1 MALFPKTP
9 GVYIK
14 EVSLL
19 PPSVAAVA
27 TGIPAFIGYTE
38 KGPTSP
44 IRITSLLEYTSTF
57 GGPQHEAFAIS
68 ISDPS
73 PPAEA
78 TIADTTASSAI
89 SKYNLYYQ
97 LQMYF
102 ANGGGPCYVISAG
115 TYNATVGTSPVTAN
129 LDAAL
134 QRAEE
139 IDEPTIL
146 CIPEAISGT
155 VVQATLNNNMLTQ
168 CAKLKDR
175 FAVMDVKVLGTSI
188 VNDASTFRS
197 SDVGNNNLKYGASY
211 YPSLKTTLTRF
222 FLDDEV
228 ITTDTRTTGALYN
241 NAPNNTLFAVRN
253 GVSAWG
259 GITILD
265 TTGLQGDSITINLT
279 PLTATAVAPTTEN
292 QFQSTGTTAN
302 TANNLAIAINNHS
315 ILSAQVFA
323 RVSGN
328 VVTVLAVNSGTD
340 ANLFPF
346 TTTAG
351 ITDATLQN
359 NAGNTLNG
367 GINNSIDS
375 TLYNRIVSLLN
386 TKYALEL
393 YPSATMAG
401 IYASVDRDR
410 GVWKS
415 PANVSLNLVTLLS
428 VNVTDDDQ
436 AGLNVDAVGGKSINA
451 IRNFPGRGI
460 LVWGARTLDG
470 NSNEWR
476 YVNVRRLFIMVEEST
491 KKASEFVVFEPNDKN
506 TWNRVKGMI
515 SNFLTNLWKDGALMG
530 DKPEQA
536 YFVKVGLN
544 ETMSAQDILEGKLI
558 VQIGLAA
565 VRPAEFIIL
574 EFSHKLQEA

>member
-27 TGIPAFIGYTE
+27 TGIPAFIGCTE
-38 KGPTSP
+38 KGPSSP
-44 IRITSLLEYTSTF
+44 VRITSILEYTATF
-57 GGPQHEAFAIS
+57 GGPQLESFTIAIS
-68 ISDPS
+68 NPV
-73 PPAEA
+73 PPADA
-78 TIADTTASSAI
+78 TITDTTASANL

-97 LQMYF
+97 MLMYF
-102 ANGGGPCYVISAG
+102 GNGGGPCYIISAG
-115 TYNATVGTSPVTAN
+115 NYAAVPSGPATGVLQS
-129 LDAAL
+129 AL
-134 QRAEE
+134 LRAEE

-146 CIPEAISGT
+146 CIPEAIASGVT
-155 VVQATLNNNMLTQ
+155 QATLNTDMLTQ

-175 FAVMDVKVLGTSI
+175 FAVLDVKVLGGSI
-188 VNDASTFRS
+188 VADANGFRNT
-197 SDVGNNNLKYGASY
+197 DTGINNLKYGAAY
-211 YPSLKTTLTRF
+211 YPALKTSLARF
-222 FLDDEV
+222 FDDQGV
-228 ITTDTRTTGALYN
+228 VTTDTRTSGALYN
-241 NAPNNTLFAVRN
+241 NAPNNTLFSVRN

-259 GITILD
+259 GITIV
-265 TTGLQGDSITINLT
+265 TPAGLQTKTITINLT
-279 PLTATAVAPTTEN
+279 TLTATAAAPANEN
-292 QFQSTGTTAN
+292 QFQSTGTPAN

-315 ILSAQVFA
+315 VLSTLVLAK
-323 RVSGN
+323 VSGAI
-328 VVTVLAVNSGTD
+328 VTVIARTSGIF
-340 ANLFPF
+340 ANTYPF
-346 TTTAG
+346 TTTA
-351 ITDATLQN
+351 TTEATLQN
-359 NAGNTLNG
+359 AAGNKLNG
-367 GINNSIDS
+367 GVDNSIDS
-375 TLYNRIVSLLN
+375 ALYNRIVTLLN
-386 TKYALEL
+386 TKYALTL

-415 PANVSLNLVTLLS
+415 PANVSLNLVMLPN

-436 AGLNVDAVGGKSINA
+436 SGLNVDAVAGKSINA
-451 IRNFPGRGI
+451 IRNFQGKGN

-476 YVNVRRLFIMVEEST
+476 YVNVRRLFIMAEESC

-515 SNFLTNLWKDGALMG
+515 TNFLTNLWKDGALMG
-530 DKPEQA
+530 DKAEQA
-536 YFVKVGLN
+536 FFVKVGLN

-558 VQIGLAA
+558 VQIGMAA